1 MKRVLPVVSLLL
13 ALSMLGPAAGQA
25 SAAKV
30 KKVNLAGVN
39 QKRIA
44 KKRVLKVKVRA
55 ARRGKV
61 KVRAFAATFD
71 QNDRY
76 KPLTRPKR
84 VKFRRKGQRKTVK
97 LKVTVAGA
105 KGAATCGNRRIQ
117 ARAGGKRS
125 KVKAMVR
132 KGACAPK
139 PVDLSRSQFCDFIA
153 APNPSLCMSPFPSD
167 RYTKADPSSE
177 TGRRIAFRKEAM
189 PVNKDGKPIDPDAYA
204 ASDGFSQGQT
214 LLVRVPGLDTP
225 AALAATNP
233 AGLAAP
239 ARYSLPNSPV
249 VVINSKTRER
259 HPIWV
264 ELDSTATSPAN
275 TQLMIHPMVNWEP
288 GTRYLVALR
297 NLKNAGGKV
306 LEAPAGFRYY
316 RDVLPTGKAAINQR
330 RSHFEDIF
338 RRLRNAKIKRANLYL
353 AWDFTVASDENN
365 SDRARVMRDRAFATL
380 GDDDLADRKALG
392 SAPGFTVTSV
402 DLNPNADIARLVK
415 GTFEVPCFMK
425 DGYLEPCGPGAV
437 LNLNPSGEPVQ
448 NGTYNANFE
457 CSVPR
462 TVTDAGGF
470 GTNPALGRS
479 LIYGHGLMGSISGE
493 IKSGGQRM
501 LNHKG
506 FVICGT
512 DEIGMSTSD
521 LGTVVQALKD
531 LSGFPAVAD
540 RLQQGLLNEMFLAR
554 LMILSDGLVSKN
566 AFAVDPGGADRSQV
580 PGGAGAADDPVL
592 PGLEPTIRTGTNVR
606 AFYRGNSQGGIMG
619 GALTALA
626 PDFDRSSLGVTGMN
640 YSVLLTRSSA
650 WASERATVKYST
662 FFNPSY
668 PDELTRP
675 LALGLVQMLWDRGE
689 PNGYAHRMTDDPLPN
704 TPPHK
709 VLMDIAFGDHLVTNW
724 QANVQART
732 IGAKA
737 MAPFV
742 YTGRW
747 TGAAGEPVDG
757 QWGIE
762 PIATYPYDGSAI
774 TYWDIGPERPD
785 PGNPAVTIGT
795 NPPPLTNTA
804 PATGQDPHEAP
815 RVTPEAVEMF
825 DRFLRD
831 DGAVTNQCGGGPC
844 YSWGF
849 SGP

>member
-1 MKRVLPVVSLLL
+1 MKRILPVVSFLL
-13 ALSMLGPAAGQA
+13 ALSMLGPVAAQA
-25 SAAKV
+25 DAAKV
-30 KKVNLAGVN
+30 KVNLAGVKQN
-39 QKRIA
+39 QIT
-44 KKRVLKVKVRA
+44 KKRVLKVKVRS
-55 ARRGKV
+55 ARRGKL

-76 KPLTRPKR
+76 KPLTQIKR
-84 VKFRRKGQRKTVK
+84 VKFRRKGQKKTVK
-97 LKVTVAGA
+97 LRVT
-105 KGAATCGNRRIQ
+105 KGAARAAAECGNRLIQ

-125 KVKAMVR
+125 KSKVMVR
-132 KGACAPK
+132 QGACAPK
-139 PVDLSRSQFCDFIA
+139 PVDLDRSQFCDFIA
-153 APNPSLCMSPFPSD
+153 APSPSVCMTPFPSD
-167 RYTKADPSSE
+167 RYTRADPSSR
-177 TGRRIAFRKEAM
+177 TGRRIDFKKEAM
-189 PVNKDGKPIDPDAYA
+189 PVNKDGKPIDPAPYA

-214 LLVRVPGLDTP
+214 LLVRIPGLDNP

-233 AGLAAP
+233 VGLDAP
-239 ARYSLPNSPV
+239 GRYTLANSPV
-249 VVINSKTRER
+249 VVINAQTRER

-264 ELDSTATSPAN
+264 ELDSTATAADR
-275 TQLMIHPMVNWEP
+275 TQLMIHPMVNWEA

-297 NLKNAGGKV
+297 NLKDARGKV
-306 LEAPAGFRYY
+306 LGAPEGFRYY

-338 RRLRNAKIKRANLYL
+338 RRLRGAKIKRSNLYL

-365 SDRARVMRDRAFATL
+365 SERALSMRDQAFATL
-380 GDDDLADRKALG
+380 GDDDLADRKASG

-402 DLNPNADIARLVK
+402 DVNPNPEIARLVK

-425 DGYLEPCGPGAV
+425 NGYLVPCGPGAV
-437 LNLNPSGEPVQ
+437 LNLNPAGQPVQ

-457 CSVPR
+457 CTVPTSVTGP
-462 TVTDAGGF
+462 GGF
-470 GTNPALGRS
+470 GSDPALGRS
-479 LIYGHGLMGSISGE
+479 LVYGHGLMGSISGE
-493 IKSGGQRM
+493 IRSGGQKM
-501 LNHKG
+501 LNEKG

-521 LGTVVQALKD
+521 LATVVQALKD
-531 LSGFPAVAD
+531 LSGFPGVAD

-554 LMILSDGLVSKN
+554 LMILPDGLVSKN
-566 AFAVDPGGADRSQV
+566 AFAIDPDAADRSQV
-580 PGGAGAADDPVL
+580 PGGAGAGDDPVL
-592 PGLEPTIRTGTNVR
+592 PDLEPAIRTGTDVR

-626 PDFDRSSLGVTGMN
+626 PDFDRTSLGVTGMN

-650 WASERATVKYST
+650 WASENATVKYST

-668 PDELTRP
+668 PDERTRP
-675 LALGLVQMLWDRGE
+675 LALGLAQMLWDRGE
-689 PNGYAHRMTDDPLPN
+689 PNGYAHRMTDKPLEN

-724 QANVQART
+724 QANAQART

-737 MAPFV
+737 MSPFV
-742 YTGRW
+742 YAGRW
-747 TGAAGEPVDG
+747 TGNGGQAVDG

-762 PIATYPYDGSAI
+762 SIGSYPYDGSAI
-774 TYWDIGPERPD
+774 TYWDIGPERPS

-804 PATGQDPHEAP
+804 PASGQDPHEAP
-815 RVTPEAVEMF
+815 RVTPEAVRMF
-825 DRFLRD
+825 DLFLRD
-831 DGAVTNQCGGGPC
+831 DGAVTNQCGAGPC